1 MLARANCG
9 LKLQPMLRQVRARS
23 GISDLYISGSLTF
36 RSALKCKEADAD
48 VFAEAVSNLRT
59 K

>member
-23 GISDLYISGSLTF
+23 GISDLYIS
-36 RSALKCKEADAD
+36 EADAD